1 MRKLIARLLA
11 LWRGPDVVE
20 LANKVEGRRL
30 FLVRADGAREAA
42 GKMKSE
48 LALRL
53 GGPLST
59 GNARVITTISAAPCN
74 GSCRFWLVN
83 VEALLLGCIA
93 GEDLRKF
100 QPVRYA
106 SDGTVVAMGSDA

>member
-1 MRKLIARLLA
+1 MRKLIAKLLA
-11 LWRGPDVVE
+11 WWHRPDVVE
-20 LANKVEGRRL
+20 IKCKGGNHRL
-30 FLVRADGAREAA
+30 FRVRADGAQEAVD
-42 GKMKSE
+42 KVCDE
-48 LALRL
+48 RALWPGSLLYINSNRL
-53 GGPLST
+53 
-59 GNARVITTISAAPCN
+59 ITTVSAVCCSA
-74 GSCRFWLVN
+74 SHRVWLVN